1 MSTEATT
8 GDKRKAEEQT
18 VTATDDDAKKQK
30 LGDEALTKES
40 EVDTTVSESNIIPEG
55 TERNAKPAAGEL
67 AEPEDEDEEKA
78 DKKEADADVG
88 ADEEED
94 EEEDVEE
101 EEEGRRP
108 RRRAAQKA
116 EGYYGTDAAKAALGP
131 NDNEEEDE
139 DDEEV
144 QPGDLTGITE
154 GDDDEDEDEDE
165 EEAEEK

>member
-1 MSTEATT
+1 MRFYPANTSHL
-8 GDKRKAEEQT
+8 RR
-18 VTATDDDAKKQK
+18 QK

-78 DKKEADADVG
+78 DKKEVEADADADAG
-88 ADEEED
+88 AEEQED
-94 EEEDVEE
+94 EEDDVEE

-116 EGYYGTDAAKAALGP
+116 EGYYGVSTSHTASSSPHPLDLFLLTLVTQFTDRRCQGRSR
-131 NDNEEEDE
+131 
-139 DDEEV
+139 
-144 QPGDLTGITE
+144 T
-154 GDDDEDEDEDE
+154 
-165 EEAEEK
+165 

>member
-1 MSTEATT
+1 MSAEATT

-18 VTATDDDAKKQK
+18 VTATDDDAKKSVLILQRPRPRSCTDLDLAFRQK

-78 DKKEADADVG
+78 DKKEVEADADAG
-88 ADEEED
+88 AEEQED

-116 EGYYGTDAAKAALGP
+116 EGYYGVSSPRSIPALP
-131 NDNEEEDE
+131 K
-139 DDEEV
+139 
-144 QPGDLTGITE
+144 PLHSFLFTLFT
-154 GDDDEDEDEDE
+154 
-165 EEAEEK
+165 

>member
-1 MSTEATT
+1 MRFYPANTSHL
-8 GDKRKAEEQT
+8 RR
-18 VTATDDDAKKQK
+18 QK

-78 DKKEADADVG
+78 DKKNADADAG

-116 EGYYGTDAAKAALGP
+116 EGYYGVSTSHPLPAHP
-131 NDNEEEDE
+131 SR
-139 DDEEV
+139 
-144 QPGDLTGITE
+144 LTHFFSL
-154 GDDDEDEDEDE
+154 
-165 EEAEEK
+165 

>member
-1 MSTEATT
+1 
-8 GDKRKAEEQT
+8 
-18 VTATDDDAKKQK
+18 
-30 LGDEALTKES
+30 LTKES

-78 DKKEADADVG
+78 DKKEADAD
-88 ADEEED
+88 ADAEEQED

-116 EGYYGTDAAKAALGP
+116 EGYYGVSSPRSIPALSKP
-131 NDNEEEDE
+131 LHSFL
-139 DDEEV
+139 
-144 QPGDLTGITE
+144 PTLIT
-154 GDDDEDEDEDE
+154 
-165 EEAEEK
+165 

>member
-1 MSTEATT
+1 
-8 GDKRKAEEQT
+8 
-18 VTATDDDAKKQK
+18 
-30 LGDEALTKES
+30 LTKES

-78 DKKEADADVG
+78 DKKEVEADADADAG
-88 ADEEED
+88 AEEQDD

-116 EGYYGTDAAKAALGP
+116 EGYYGVSSARSIPALFKPLHSFLLTADLQTDAAKAALGRESP
-131 NDNEEEDE
+131 SHHPFQCKR
-139 DDEEV
+139 V
-144 QPGDLTGITE
+144 LT
-154 GDDDEDEDEDE
+154 
-165 EEAEEK
+165 